1 MTNATEGTTD
11 GREQM
16 SPTQQQTGS
25 TSATGASPMRER
37 VADATHRFV
46 DETQQRVREGVRSRL
61 DSGKRRTSGT
71 LNAIASSLRQGNVE
85 DEETARF
92 MQKAGDQV
100 EKLSQY
106 LDTTDVQQIARQAED
121 LARRQPAVFLGTAF
135 VLGLAAARF
144 FKAGRQ
150 RSGAGSEARLGSTQN
165 LGGEPLESQPGFRP
179 MPDDPAIGRQGPIGG
194 FPGPSGYTGQL

>member
-1 MTNATEGTTD
+1 MTHATEGTTD
-11 GREQM
+11 GRDQRLTPAG
-16 SPTQQQTGS
+16 SPTG
-25 TSATGASPMRER
+25 GASGGAPMKDR
-37 VADATHRFV
+37 VADATHRLV
-46 DETQQRVREGVRSRL
+46 DETQQKVRDQVRSRL

-71 LNAIASSLRQGNVE
+71 LSAIANSLRQGNAE

-100 EKLSQY
+100 ERLSHY
-106 LDTTDVQQIARQAED
+106 LDSTDLQQMARQAED

-150 RSGAGSEARLGSTQN
+150 RSGYQGERLGREQN
-165 LGGEPLESQPGFRP
+165 VGGEPLESQPGFRP
-179 MPDDPAIGRQGPIGG
+179 MPDDPMLGREGPVGG
-194 FPGPSGYTGQL
+194 FPGPAGYAGQL